1 MKHIMPMMW
10 LPFKKL
16 LSGSKKVEVRLYT
29 EKCQK
34 IRPNDIIE
42 FECKKL
48 NDRALC
54 QVKGFLVFD
63 TVETMVELLPPE
75 VFGYDNREEIRVRL
89 NRMFSYE
96 EQHKYGVIGIII
108 DCFDARVHNH
118 AMESKENSLEEEGTE
133 KTFQA
138 DGEQARMMKDE
149 EIMLEKEILEK
160 SGRDI

>member
-10 LPFKKL
+10 MPFKKL

-34 IRPNDIIE
+34 IRPNDVIE
-42 FECKKL
+42 FECKEL
-48 NDRALC
+48 NDRTLC
-54 QVKGFLVFD
+54 LVKGFLVFD

-89 NRMFSYE
+89 NRIFSYE

-108 DCFDARVHNH
+108 DCFDTRVRDH
-118 AMESKENSLEEEGTE
+118 AMDSKENSREENAVDKSARDDKEHV
-133 KTFQA
+133 
-138 DGEQARMMKDE
+138 RMMKE
-149 EIMLEKEILEK
+149 EILEK